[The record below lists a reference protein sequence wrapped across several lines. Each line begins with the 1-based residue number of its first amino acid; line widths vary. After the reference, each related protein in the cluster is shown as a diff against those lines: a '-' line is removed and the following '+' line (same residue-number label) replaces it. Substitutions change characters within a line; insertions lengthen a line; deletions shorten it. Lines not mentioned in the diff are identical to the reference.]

1 MHYPILGY
9 SNLISLQINSFSANI
24 FRITDFRRFGRP
36 QLGNNIIIRD
46 STSGP
51 TLFGISLM
59 NRRPC
64 FSFEI
69 KNRMAYRPCVV
80 WNVCGP
86 LIWLH
91 SRCIRFHHMC
101 QIFTRAITVIT
112 TRETKLSVGFDRM
125 HGFCSIRS
133 QWIFHNLPVPRSSDN
148 GECRLPDNWIRFW
161 IGASHFRSN
170 AMLFVAAPS
179 NWRGKCSPPEW
190 CVCVCMRTD
199 LIDSYDG
206 RWRMCLNHMI
216 DIAWNQL
223 LIRFTIHFVSRM
235 RCCLQSSVDHPIESV
250 HGNFGIRNLTY
261 ALCPM
266 FILFGP
272 CRTVNNQIQTTAA
285 AVALAFHAEF
295 NFHRILNGFGVVKIW
310 YFCQQPI
317 HTAIAVALSVV
328 WKENIFLRP
337 NRPRPWRSQWWFNH
351 CIDKP
356 CLRANWVS
364 DGCLT
369 CDFWPISCSDEIELT
384 PRRFGR
390 CREFQAKWKQQWI

>member
-161 IGASHFRSN
+161 IGAFHFRSN

-190 CVCVCMRTD
+190 CVCVYARWFDWFLWWTVTHVPQPHDRHCMKSASDSIYHSFCKPNALLSAIVCRPSNRIGTWEFRHTQFD
-199 LIDSYDG
+199 LCV
-206 RWRMCLNHMI
+206 MPN
-216 DIAWNQL
+216 
-223 LIRFTIHFVSRM
+223 
-235 RCCLQSSVDHPIESV
+235 V
-250 HGNFGIRNLTY
+250 H
-261 ALCPM
+261 
-266 FILFGP
+266 
-272 CRTVNNQIQTTAA
+272 
-285 AVALAFHAEF
+285 
-295 NFHRILNGFGVVKIW
+295 
-310 YFCQQPI
+310 
-317 HTAIAVALSVV
+317 S
-328 WKENIFLRP
+328 LRP
-337 NRPRPWRSQWWFNH
+337 MPNCKQ
-351 CIDKP
+351 
-356 CLRANWVS
+356 S
-364 DGCLT
+364 DPDDGGGGSVGL
-369 CDFWPISCSDEIELT
+369 S
-384 PRRFGR
+384 RR
-390 CREFQAKWKQQWI
+390 I